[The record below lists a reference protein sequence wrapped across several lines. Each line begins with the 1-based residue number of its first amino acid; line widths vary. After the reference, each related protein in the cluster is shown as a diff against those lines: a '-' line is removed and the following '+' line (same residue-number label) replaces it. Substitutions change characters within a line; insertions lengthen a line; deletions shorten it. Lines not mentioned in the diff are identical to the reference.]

1 MLLFIPI
8 ILCGAIG
15 AVVGYIFR
23 YRVQL
28 RRAAVVASALAI
40 FLLLEITSG
49 TLSSKNTLAENVLEQ
64 LSLVWPFIF
73 LYLLPTTFGAFFV
86 ARRFRIWS
94 Q

>member
-1 MLLFIPI
+1 MLLLIPI
-8 ILCGAIG
+8 LLCGVLG
-15 AVVGYIFR
+15 AGVGYFFR

-28 RRAAVVASALAI
+28 RRIATLASALLI

-49 TLSSKNTLAENVLEQ
+49 TLSSKNSLTENLSEQ
-64 LSLVWPFIF
+64 LPLIPPFLF

-86 ARRFRIWS
+86 ARRFRTWS